1 MYSGREMKFSLNQVT
16 ARIECPD
23 DRKLVSNKTFCEL
36 LCMSSSDMVYGY
48 RTRMKVIN
56 QAQRNHAR
64 FIASIILMVLL
75 SKEKDFIST
84 KALMVSWEEQK
95 NRQLWKRLGIKRGK
109 DSVERLDWF
118 LYNIMINGESIQE
131 WLNSPAKW
139 ELMETEDD
147 GNKSDTSYDDSERVV
162 SVEYSEGSNMEGD
175 KETNEGNRNIFK
187 TLWRNI
193 FCR

>member
-1 MYSGREMKFSLNQVT
+1 MKFSLNQVT

-23 DRKLVSNKTFCEL
+23 NRKLVSNKTFCEL

-95 NRQLWKRLGIKRGK
+95 NRQLWKRLGIKRGE

-118 LYNIMINGESIQE
+118 LYKIMINGESIQE

-162 SVEYSEGSNMEGD
+162 SVEYSEGSNMTGD
-175 KETNEGNRNIFK
+175 KETNEENINVFAK
-187 TLWRNI
+187 LWRNLL
-193 FCR
+193 CR